1 MATLKEIYDELDR
14 IWDDINEYA
23 DNTENSNL
31 FSDIT
36 KDVAD
41 PLEHILSALD
51 TIIDDKSAGI
61 YDLDGESDFL
71 EGDEESW

>member
-14 IWDDINEYA
+14 ILDDINEYA
-23 DNTENSNL
+23 DETESGNL
-31 FSDIT
+31 SSDIT

-51 TIIDDKSAGI
+51 NIIDDKSAGI
-61 YDLDGESDFL
+61 YDLDGENDFL
-71 EGDEESW
+71 EEDEDF

>member
-14 IWDDINEYA
+14 ILDDINEYA
-23 DNTENSNL
+23 ENTDSGNL
-31 FSDIT
+31 SSDIT
-36 KDVAD
+36 KDVAY
-41 PLEHILSALD
+41 PLENVLSALD

-71 EGDEESW
+71 EEDEDF